1 MMARV
6 SHSGEA
12 VGSMKICVV
21 TPYFQPNPEWLA
33 RAHASVKAQSIP
45 ARHILVG
52 DGTEPARIPDFLGTH
67 IVLRRNYGDHGNTPR
82 MIGCF
87 NAITAEDADAIAFLD
102 AENWYY
108 PDHLRY
114 LLSIA
119 QAANLGAV
127 SSARMLH
134 RLDGTPIMKC
144 PAVTGEQFADTNCM
158 VVLRSAFRHLIA
170 WVLGGPETAAEADQF
185 CWRSLKS
192 AGVPMAFVDRPTVA
206 YRTRDPA
213 HYGELG
219 AAPPSPMVSP
229 GQATDPPGLARMETR
244 ENLVASPAGRFAS
257 GEPTAAGTTAS
268 GITVWPTPGTPSQAA
283 PAQSTPSLATPGM
296 PTPAQTTPGMP
307 TPASATPGR
316 LEDVDRLSAAN
327 LVFQLEAQ
335 RLLEPAGFRGGIEE
349 LRAALVEPL
358 FNLPALLPNSA
369 WSGHIPFLFA
379 LFRMLRPAIF
389 VELGVHTGA
398 SLIAAA
404 SAAAAYRVPTKLVG
418 VDTFI
423 GDEHTGQ
430 YDGDGLYNGLRAYLA
445 ETFPSVT
452 LERSYFAEA
461 LPRFPP
467 ASIDILHIDGLHTYE
482 AVREDFS
489 TWFDRVSR
497 HGVILMHDI
506 GVRDRGFG
514 VHLLWDELKARM
526 LTLEFPHS
534 HGLGVILLGP
544 DDARFRPLVALVRDE
559 QAMRAYRELVAEVAR
574 LLPER
579 MATRT

>member
-1 MMARV
+1 
-6 SHSGEA
+6 
-12 VGSMKICVV
+12 MKICVV
-21 TPYFQPNPEWLA
+21 TPYYQPNPEWLA
-33 RAHASVKAQSIP
+33 RAHGSVKAQSIP

-52 DGTEPARIPDFLGTH
+52 DGSEPARIPDFLGTH

-102 AENWYY
+102 ADNWYY

-144 PAVTGEQFADTNCM
+144 PTVTGEQFVDTNCM
-158 VVLRSAFRHLIA
+158 VVLRPAFRHLIA

-185 CWRSLKS
+185 FWRTLKS
-192 AGVPMAFVDRPTVA
+192 SGVPMAFVDRPTVA

-213 HYGELG
+213 HYGEVG
-219 AAPPSPMVSP
+219 AASLSGMVPPD
-229 GQATDPPGLARMETR
+229 QIADRAGLARMER
-244 ENLVASPAGRFAS
+244 WENAAASPAGRFAA
-257 GEPTAAGTTAS
+257 GEATTAGTTGAE
-268 GITVWPTPGTPSQAA
+268 TMATPA
-283 PAQSTPSLATPGM
+283 LATPAPAM
-296 PTPAQTTPGMP
+296 PALATPA
-307 TPASATPGR
+307 R

-335 RLLEPAGFRGGIEE
+335 RLLGPAGLSGGIEE
-349 LRAALVEPL
+349 LRAALIEPL

-379 LFRMLRPAIF
+379 LFRMLRPATF

-404 SAAAAYRVPTKLVG
+404 SAAAAYQVPTQLVG
-418 VDTFI
+418 VDTFL

-445 ETFPSVT
+445 ETFPSVR

-461 LPRFPP
+461 LPRFPL

-497 HGVILMHDI
+497 HGVILIHDI

-514 VHLLWDELKARM
+514 VHLLWEELKVRM
-526 LTLEFPHS
+526 PTLEFPHS
-534 HGLGVILLGP
+534 HGLGVILLAP
-544 DDARFRPLVALVRDE
+544 DDERLRPLVALARDE